1 MHTFTPLIPAG
12 LRSIEPAFRAGW
24 LRLALRVFGGEGGPL
39 PDWNDRPYNL
49 LFIRYDKL
57 GDMIMCSGVIR
68 EIVRAHPSFS
78 VDVLTTPA
86 NAPALENLSFVR
98 DVILHERGKGPRFL
112 PLARRLEQGRYDAVI
127 DALVWRPSVSS
138 YTAKL
143 MIASRARWR
152 IGSAGRRNDF
162 VYNVPITPPPTRW
175 AEHHVEHL
183 ARLALPFGVDVD
195 AGDWRPE
202 IALTSAECVAAEW
215 RWDAVSG
222 TGPRVLVNLSAGHP
236 ERRWSDE
243 KFCQLVAH
251 LRHRVPNACIVII
264 ALPEERSSAE
274 RLATLVHGA
283 ATMPTVRELF
293 ALVASADLVITPDT
307 AVSHIASAFG
317 RPTLTLLRRRAEYHI
332 WVPYRTPGRNVFG
345 DAEETI
351 DALPAERAIAALDDL
366 LDEWLPAH
374 AVAGQ
379 ASRQRRPITQAL
391 LARR

>member
-1 MHTFTPLIPAG
+1 
-12 LRSIEPAFRAGW
+12 
-24 LRLALRVFGGEGGPL
+24 
-39 PDWNDRPYNL
+39 
-49 LFIRYDKL
+49 
-57 GDMIMCSGVIR
+57 
-68 EIVRAHPSFS
+68 
-78 VDVLTTPA
+78 
-86 NAPALENLSFVR
+86 
-98 DVILHERGKGPRFL
+98 
-112 PLARRLEQGRYDAVI
+112 
-127 DALVWRPSVSS
+127 
-138 YTAKL
+138 
-143 MIASRARWR
+143 
-152 IGSAGRRNDF
+152 
-162 VYNVPITPPPTRW
+162 VYNVPVAPPTTRW

-183 ARLALPFGVDVD
+183 ARLAIPFGVDAD

-236 ERRWSDE
+236 ERRWSDD
-243 KFCQLVAH
+243 KFCALVAH
-251 LRHRVPNACIVII
+251 LRRRVPNASIVII

-351 DALPAERAIAALDDL
+351 DALPAERAISALDDL

-374 AVAGQ
+374 VVAGQ
-379 ASRQRRPITQAL
+379 ASSQRRPITQAL